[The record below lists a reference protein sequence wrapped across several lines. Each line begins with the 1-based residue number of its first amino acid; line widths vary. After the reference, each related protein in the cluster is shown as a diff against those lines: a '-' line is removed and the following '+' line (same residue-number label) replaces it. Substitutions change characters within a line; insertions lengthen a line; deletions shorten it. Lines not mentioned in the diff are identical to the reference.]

1 MTIKKVVKKVVASVK
16 KVISKPVVEVAK
28 VEVKL
33 LGCYNCDNSG
43 KQCSVCTPV
52 FEDTFGK

>member
-1 MTIKKVVKKVVASVK
+1 MSVKKVVKKVVASVK
-16 KVISKPVVEVAK
+16 KVISKPVVEIAK
-28 VEVKL
+28 VEVKENV
-33 LGCYNCDNSG
+33 CSNCENSG